1 MEALGH
7 GSSPGNCWQAAH
19 RSSLT
24 AKSPAPLPDKKVEE
38 RFNSHLT
45 KSNPIRMEELLQA
58 IPPPQ
63 AARLVWPAEL
73 ELRFPWLTLADK
85 DQPSGALEASVMQK
99 IVFVCVSL
107 SASILNQPCLQ

>member
-1 MEALGH
+1 M
-7 GSSPGNCWQAAH
+7 
-19 RSSLT
+19 
-24 AKSPAPLPDKKVEE
+24 KFK
-38 RFNSHLT
+38 
-45 KSNPIRMEELLQA
+45 PIRMEELLQA

-99 IVFVCVSL
+99 IVFVCV
-107 SASILNQPCLQ
+107 CV

>member
-1 MEALGH
+1 
-7 GSSPGNCWQAAH
+7 
-19 RSSLT
+19 
-24 AKSPAPLPDKKVEE
+24 
-38 RFNSHLT
+38 
-45 KSNPIRMEELLQA
+45 MEELLQA

-107 SASILNQPCLQ
+107 SASIY